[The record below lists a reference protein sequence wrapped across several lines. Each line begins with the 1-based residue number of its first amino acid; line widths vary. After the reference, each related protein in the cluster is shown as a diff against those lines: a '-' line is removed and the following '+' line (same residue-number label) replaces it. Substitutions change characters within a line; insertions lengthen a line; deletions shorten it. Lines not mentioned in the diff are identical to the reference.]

1 MYTIQT
7 NASGTRCMEISEE
20 NLQTIEKYALFQHLI
35 DSNGIVDE
43 SVLEKLKLNIRSLIT
58 SEEGNNKEL
67 LDLCIDVIYHNNMKA
82 FGLHQLILLYIR
94 WEKEKNQDDEEGGQ
108 KKNKKDLKEH
118 KLTDWLPTTKKEVE
132 LRGWDDLDV
141 ILFSGDAYVD
151 HPSFGPAVIGRLL
164 EAQGLRVAIVPQ
176 PNWRDDLRDFKKL
189 GRPRLFSVYLPDVWT
204 AW

>member
-20 NLQTIEKYALFQHLI
+20 NLQTIEKDALFQHLI

-82 FGLHQLILLYIR
+82 FGLHQLILLYIS

-108 KKNKKDLKEH
+108 KE
-118 KLTDWLPTTKKEVE
+118 E
-132 LRGWDDLDV
+132 
-141 ILFSGDAYVD
+141 
-151 HPSFGPAVIGRLL
+151 
-164 EAQGLRVAIVPQ
+164 
-176 PNWRDDLRDFKKL
+176 
-189 GRPRLFSVYLPDVWT
+189 
-204 AW
+204 